1 MKFTKVAADLFKKLQ
16 LNAGVLLHTFD
27 PEAAEMDRGNIIG
40 ATNGGVTFT
49 ATPTFS
55 DRGADIDNVPDNMM
69 ELKELDNWSAT
80 MSGTY
85 VTIDANQV
93 KSLLAAA
100 DVEGDA
106 ITPRNDLDISDF
118 EDVWWVGD
126 YSDDNSEESGGMMA
140 IHIINALSTGGF
152 SVKSSDDGK
161 GMFSFTY
168 TAHYSLA
175 DPEKIPFEIFVRA
188 GSATEN
194 E

>member
-1 MKFTKVAADLFKKLQ
+1 MKFTKVAADTFKKLQ

-27 PEAAEMDRGNIIG
+27 PEAAELNRNNIIG
-40 ATNGGVTFT
+40 ATSGGVTFT

-55 DRGADIDNVPDNMM
+55 DRGSDIDNIPDNMM
-69 ELKELDNWSAT
+69 ELKELDNWAAT

-100 DVEGDA
+100 DVDGEA
-106 ITPRNDLDISDF
+106 ITPRNDLDLSDF

-126 YSDDNSEESGGMMA
+126 YSDDNSEDSGGMMA

-152 SVKSSDDGK
+152 SVRSADDGK
-161 GMFSFTY
+161 GMFAFTY
-168 TAHYSLA
+168 TAHYSLE
-175 DPEKIPFEIFVRA
+175 DPDKVPFEIFVRA
-188 GSATEN
+188 GASE
-194 E
+194 